1 MRTTYGQRRDYR
13 KIDLYLSGEYICTK
27 YICSTTWARTLTEA
41 REALRLERQGQAAAH
56 FASETGGSLTN

>member
-1 MRTTYGQRRDYR
+1 MRTTYGQKRDYR

-41 REALRLERQGQAAAH
+41 REALRLERQGLEGKITARFNTREA
-56 FASETGGSLTN
+56 T